1 MASSTVL
8 GDFLRARR
16 AGLTPEAVGI
26 TTSFGMRR
34 VHEVAPR
41 TWGVKVLHPPLVG
54 DLELEWSALTWNAD
68 PDMQV
73 VAWTAVPGTASYQR
87 LVRLRALTAPKNS

>member
-1 MASSTVL
+1 M
-8 GDFLRARR
+8 
-16 AGLTPEAVGI
+16 
-26 TTSFGMRR
+26 
-34 VHEVAPR
+34 
-41 TWGVKVLHPPLVG
+41 LHPPLVG

-87 LVRLRALTAPKNS
+87 LVRWRALTAPKNS

>member
-1 MASSTVL
+1 M
-8 GDFLRARR
+8 
-16 AGLTPEAVGI
+16 
-26 TTSFGMRR
+26 
-34 VHEVAPR
+34 
-41 TWGVKVLHPPLVG
+41 LHPPLVG
-54 DLELEWSALTWNAD
+54 DRELEWSALTWNAD